1 MKIEEILSQLSD
13 HPLFAGVSQET
24 LSEKLTDDAV
34 VEFSPGQEIYS
45 PKSREKRLGIILS
58 GSASVFSA
66 DEACG
71 VLLRVLESGDTFGV
85 ANLFSRQERFVSYI
99 VAKKHC
105 RVLFFSEAS
114 TAALLKDEPCFCLNY
129 VRFLSDRIC
138 FLNDK
143 ISCFTAGSPERRL
156 AFFLLALDESEQI
169 TYTVSTNANSLSDML
184 NVGRASL
191 YRAFDKLEAEGLIRK
206 NGKEI
211 TVTDKNALKRRFG

>member
-1 MKIEEILSQLSD
+1 MKIDELLSQLNK
-13 HPLFAGVSQET
+13 HPLFAGVSKET
-24 LSEKLTDDAV
+24 LSKKLNADAI

-45 PKSREKRLGIILS
+45 PKHREKKLGIILS

-66 DEACG
+66 NESCG
-71 VLLRVLESGDTFGV
+71 VLLRVLEMGDTFGV
-85 ANLFSRQERFVSYI
+85 ANLFSNQERFVSFI
-99 VAKKHC
+99 MAKKHC

-114 TAALLKDEPCFCLNY
+114 AAELLQEEPCFCINY

-156 AFFLLALDESEQI
+156 AFFLLALDNNDQSS
-169 TYTVSTNANSLSDML
+169 YTVSTNANSLSDML
-184 NVGRASL
+184 NIGRASL
-191 YRAFDKLEAEGLIRK
+191 YRAFDKLESDGWIKK

>member
-1 MKIEEILSQLSD
+1 MDELLLQLLN
-13 HPLFAGVSQET
+13 HPLFIGISQET
-24 LSEKLTDDAV
+24 LQKKLDADAIV
-34 VEFSPGQEIYS
+34 SFAPGQEIYS
-45 PKSREKRLGIILS
+45 PKIREKKLGIILS

-66 DEACG
+66 DESCG
-71 VLLRVLESGDTFGV
+71 VLLRILEKGDTFGV
-85 ANLFSRQERFVSYI
+85 ANLFSAQERFVSFI

-114 TAALLKDEPCFCLNY
+114 AAALLREEPRFCINY
-129 VRFLSDRIC
+129 IRFLSDRIC

-156 AFFLLALDESEQI
+156 AFFLLALDEEGQGS
-169 TYTVSTNANSLSDML
+169 YTVSTNANSLSDML

-191 YRAFDKLEAEGLIRK
+191 YRAFDKLEAEGLIKK

-211 TVTDKNALKRRFG
+211 TITDKNALKRRFG